1 MTGWRRTR
9 LQPAARGLRI
19 QFDSGALTNSVRIVT
34 VFPAHFI
41 TQPVRSILRIRSLSI
56 RAFSTTACLLSAL
69 TLTVSPSFSQQAPAS
84 NPPSTPTAQQPI
96 QAPAPA
102 PAPSQSAPAPTTKEP
117 DYPDPRGITIG
128 IFGLYSPVSSGPDI
142 KGGAV
147 AANDLA
153 YENLYAIGTPYRII
167 PQFEFSV
174 PVTRTGTLYVE
185 FQRYHGWADQTL
197 GAPTFIDSYSFLTG
211 DSIHSTYHI
220 ITTRMYL
227 DDLLFPHKFPVSRL
241 RFKAI
246 YGLRYI
252 SVTQTVDS
260 ATEDAVA
267 GLPGSSFELGT
278 NFILFPE
285 FGAAMEYAIAPHVL
299 FRVDGAGFG
308 FPHHSDLNE
317 TSATLSVRKN
327 NLEFLMG
334 VKTLHFKTTP
344 QKEEYEV
351 GTFITPFVGLRWH
364 W

>member
-1 MTGWRRTR
+1 
-9 LQPAARGLRI
+9 
-19 QFDSGALTNSVRIVT
+19 
-34 VFPAHFI
+34 
-41 TQPVRSILRIRSLSI
+41 LRIRSISI
-56 RAFSTTACLLSAL
+56 RAFIPAACFLSAL
-69 TLTVSPSFSQQAPAS
+69 TGTVSPSFSQQTAAPNPSPAPA
-84 NPPSTPTAQQPI
+84 AQQPL
-96 QAPAPA
+96 QSTPQTPA
-102 PAPSQSAPAPTTKEP
+102 STQSTAAPTTKEP
-117 DYPDPRGITIG
+117 DYPDPRSITIG
-128 IFGLYSPVSSGPDI
+128 IFGLYSPVSSGPNI
-142 KGGAV
+142 KGGNV
-147 AANDLA
+147 AAQDDA
-153 YENLYAIGTPYRII
+153 YEDLYAIGTPYRII
-167 PQFEFSV
+167 PQFEFSI
-174 PVTRTGTLYVE
+174 PVTRTGTLYVD

-197 GAPTFIDSYSFLTG
+197 SAPSFIDSYSFLSG

-227 DDLLFPHKFPVSRL
+227 DDLLFPHKFPVARL

-267 GLPGSSFELGT
+267 GLAGSSFQLGT
-278 NFILFPE
+278 NFIMFPE

-317 TSATLSVRKN
+317 TSASLAVRKN

-334 VKTLHFKTTP
+334 VKTLHFKTSP
-344 QKEEYEV
+344 QKEEYEE